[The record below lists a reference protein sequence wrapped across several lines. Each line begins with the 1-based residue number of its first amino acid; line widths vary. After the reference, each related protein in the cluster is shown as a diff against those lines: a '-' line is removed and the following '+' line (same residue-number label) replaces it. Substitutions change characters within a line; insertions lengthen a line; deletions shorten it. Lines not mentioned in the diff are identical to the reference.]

1 MSIGVVFPGQGS
13 QQVGMLSDV
22 KDRVPHFATRLEE
35 AAQAISIPLV
45 SLISEGP
52 EDRLNETAV
61 TQPAL
66 LAVSVALF
74 EVWRT
79 RRGQDPVAAAGHSL
93 GEYSALTAAGVFEFA
108 DAVRL
113 VHERGKAMQ
122 SAVDAGEGK
131 MVAVVGLDIRSVE
144 KACDSVDGIVS
155 LANFN
160 SPSQVVIAG
169 TAHAVDS
176 ASKLCQ
182 VEGAKRVKAI
192 PLPVSVPSHCALMA
206 PTLSRMSELLE
217 KLPMQEPRFP
227 VYHNVDGHAS
237 NDIATIRNRLK
248 EQLTAPVRW
257 VDCVQ
262 NMIAD
267 GVDLLLECGPGNV
280 LAGLGRRIDRHTP
293 VISIG
298 NLANLQQALG
308 VSV

>member
-35 AAQAISIPLV
+35 AAQAIGIPLV

-79 RRGQDPVAAAGHSL
+79 RRAEDPVAAAGHSL

-122 SAVDAGEGK
+122 SAVGAGEGK
-131 MVAVVGLDIRSVE
+131 MSAVIGLDIESVE

-160 SPSQVVIAG
+160 SPIQVVIAG
-169 TAHAVDS
+169 AAHAVDS
-176 ASKLCQ
+176 ASKVCR
-182 VEGAKRVKAI
+182 VKGAKRVI

-206 PTLSRMSELLE
+206 PTLSRMCELLE
-217 KLPMQEPRFP
+217 GLPMQEPRFP
-227 VYHNVDGHAS
+227 VYHNVDGQAA
-237 NDIATIRNRLK
+237 NDIATIRDRLK

-257 VDCVQ
+257 IDCVQ
-262 NMIAD
+262 NMIAN
-267 GVDLLLECGPGNV
+267 GVELLLECGPGKV
-280 LAGLGRRIDRHTP
+280 LTGLGRSIDRHTP
-293 VISIG
+293 FLPIG
-298 NLANLQQALG
+298 NLANLERACG
-308 VSV
+308 